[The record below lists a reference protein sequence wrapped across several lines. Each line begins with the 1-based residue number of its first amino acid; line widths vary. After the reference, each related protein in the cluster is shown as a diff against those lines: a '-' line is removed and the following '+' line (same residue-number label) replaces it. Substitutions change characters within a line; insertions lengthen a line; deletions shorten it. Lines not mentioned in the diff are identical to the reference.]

1 MKPSDLFFVLLA
13 LMTVV
18 PAFVVAFSRSLI
30 YSAFALLFTLV
41 GMAGLY
47 GFLAADFLAIL
58 QILLYVG
65 GILVLILF
73 GVLFTQKTYTPAV
86 ATGRFA
92 FPPVLVVGAA
102 LFAVL
107 FLVLAVGVSWPLAED
122 RPAEPTIRVLG
133 NLLLSRHLLPFEV
146 ASVVLLT
153 VLIGAVAVA
162 RKELR

>member
-1 MKPSDLFFVLLA
+1 MKPSDLFFVLFA
-13 LMTVV
+13 LMTVA
-18 PAFVVAFSRSLI
+18 PAFVVAFSRSLVH
-30 YSAFALLFTLV
+30 SAFALLFTLV

-47 GFLAADFLAIL
+47 GFLAADFLAVL

-73 GVLFTQKTYTPAV
+73 GVLFTQKAHTPEAT
-86 ATGRFA
+86 TGRFA
-92 FPPVLVVGAA
+92 FAPVLLVGAV

-107 FLVLAVGVSWPLAED
+107 FVVLGIGISWPLAEE
-122 RPAEPTIRVLG
+122 RPAEPTIRTLG
-133 NLLLSRHLLPFEV
+133 NLLLSRHLLPFEA

-153 VLIGAVAVA
+153 VLIGAVAIA